1 MRQLKLLTRLVVLTG
16 LMVSATAAIADL
28 APAAPTAPAA
38 PAVAVTNAP
47 AIKAAV
53 MPVAPAAPAAAPALL
68 ASQKAFIEQTM
79 HDYLLAHP
87 EILMEMSQKLQAQQ
101 QQATLDKAAKVIP
114 ANVKIL
120 AHDAQSPV
128 SGNALGSVTVVQ
140 FFDYQCPHCKAMVPI
155 MDALVLAN
163 KNVRVV
169 YKEMPIFGPESEF
182 AARAALAA
190 NKQGKY
196 AAFHHALMKTEGR
209 LSNEQ
214 VLDIAKSV
222 GIDSNKMQAV
232 MNSADISK
240 ELKETGMLAQLLG
253 LPGTPAFV
261 VLTEQGSAVTS
272 RFIPGQTDQVALQ
285 QAINAVSVAT
295 PVKAAAAQ

>member
-1 MRQLKLLTRLVVLTG
+1 MRQLKLLTRLVVLTS
-16 LMVSATAAIADL
+16 LITSATAMAE
-28 APAAPTAPAA
+28 PAAVAA
-38 PAVAVTNAP
+38 PVAKPAP
-47 AIKAAV
+47 
-53 MPVAPAAPAAAPALL
+53 PALL

-79 HDYLLAHP
+79 HTYLLAHP
-87 EILMEMSQKLQAQQ
+87 EILMEMSQKLQAKQQ
-101 QQATLDKAAKVIP
+101 QEVLDKAAKVIP

-128 SGNALGSVTVVQ
+128 TGNAMGAVTVVQ

-155 MDALVLAN
+155 IDGLVLAN
-163 KNVRVV
+163 KNVRIV

-196 AAFHHALMKTEGR
+196 TAFHHALMKTDGR
-209 LSNEQ
+209 LSNQQ

-222 GIDSNKMQAV
+222 GIDTNKMQAV

-261 VLTEQGSAVTS
+261 VLTEQGTEVNS
-272 RFIPGQTDQVALQ
+272 RFIPGQTDQAALQ
-285 QAINAVSVAT
+285 QAINAVSAAA
-295 PVKAAAAQ
+295 PVKASASVTK